1 MLTNATPT
9 CLCWASH
16 LIHPFTFVYRLS
28 EAGTIILILQGRK
41 PRLRV
46 QFVSSLPW
54 RLRSQ
59 LRMGLHP
66 SQDGKLTT

>member
-16 LIHPFTFVYRLS
+16 LIHPFTCVHCLN
-28 EAGTIILILQGRK
+28 ILILQGRK

-59 LRMGLHP
+59 LRAGLHP